1 MATKTNTESNNQV
14 INFNKGQQY
23 LFNRIV
29 KLFEHPIMNDDIADV
44 LIQVLEDYK
53 ATANQRAIKKIDDEI
68 ARLQEMKKEIENK

>member
-29 KLFEHPIMNDDIADV
+29 KLFEHPVMNNDIADLV
-44 LIQVLEDYK
+44 IHVLEDWK
-53 ATANQRAIKKIDDEI
+53 SHSREREIKKIDDEI
-68 ARLQEMKKEIENK
+68 ARLNALKETL